1 MFASSVPLSSRLRLK
16 LPLSLLLSLPLSVTL
31 ALASAPAQAL
41 DEVSIALAIPLAVH
55 DGAPYAVAEE
65 LGLFKEQDLAVKL
78 LVFQGAGA
86 LLPQV
91 ATKRVTFGY
100 PVSEPVISSYFNGKD
115 PLPLRYFYNGTPSQT
130 MEYAVLAD
138 SPIKTLQDL
147 KDKHIGVGALTWGTI
162 PNSRAALRVAGLEPG
177 KNVDFVA
184 VGTLGSGFQAL
195 KSGKVDALN
204 FNSSWHDQLEFSG
217 TAIRRIAYP
226 PVFQETPGNGFIA
239 HVDTFRDH
247 PDLIRRFGRAYTEA
261 QVICEA
267 NPTYCVQAFWRQHP
281 ETKPADATGKGLTDA
296 RNLLLRRLRTTMYF
310 ADGKPRKAGEY
321 NLKIIREAIAAMAKA
336 GEFPTADVPVEK
348 IFSNE
353 FVTAFSE
360 FDKAALIKRAQELK

>member
-1 MFASSVPLSSRLRLK
+1 MRLFLLSRFSRLSALPLASSLALTF
-16 LPLSLLLSLPLSVTL
+16 TL
-31 ALASAPAQAL
+31 ALAATPAHAL
-41 DEVSIALAIPLAVH
+41 DEVTIALAIPLSVH
-55 DGAPYAVAEE
+55 DGAPYAAAEE
-65 LGLFKEQDLAVKL
+65 LGLFKEQNLDVKL

-100 PVSEPVISSYFNGKD
+100 PVSEPVISSYFSGKD

-130 MEYAVLAD
+130 MEYAVLAG
-138 SPIKTLQDL
+138 STIKNLQDL

-239 HVDTFRDH
+239 HVDTFRDQ

-261 QVICEA
+261 QAVCEA
-267 NPTYCVQAFWRQHP
+267 NLTYCVQAFWRQHP

-296 RNLLLRRLRTTMYF
+296 RNLLSRRLKATLYF
-310 ADGKPRKAGEY
+310 ADGKPRKPGEY

-336 GEFPTADVPVEK
+336 GEFPTADVPVDK

-353 FVTAFSE
+353 FVTAFSD
-360 FDKAALIKRAQELK
+360 FDKAALIKRAQAAK